1 MLGVRESRNRIIRD
15 LFHSRA
21 ELSEGRN
28 IFPGAFRVSN
38 PFETLPTSC
47 SCFGNVIK
55 DENLTST
62 FKTRQE
68 PLGFQLDGSRVLMG
82 MWPNFR
88 FLPPTRST
96 LTHEIPDM
104 ERLQHGKWS
113 RKLTLKLH
121 RSFDILCLNMFRIN
135 TKAYSASTPWRILPR
150 TKLLMF

>member
-1 MLGVRESRNRIIRD
+1 MISLREREMFPKVSGSECKLNNLVSVNVEITFFSMLGVRESRNRIIRD

-62 FKTRQE
+62 FKNKTRT
-68 PLGFQLDGSRVLMG
+68 SR
-82 MWPNFR
+82 
-88 FLPPTRST
+88 
-96 LTHEIPDM
+96 IP
-104 ERLQHGKWS
+104 
-113 RKLTLKLH
+113 
-121 RSFDILCLNMFRIN
+121 
-135 TKAYSASTPWRILPR
+135 A
-150 TKLLMF
+150 